1 MFLIHFLR
9 EDGTLIDIGVGL
21 LNRTKPS
28 LETFIAPQA
37 SFAINCWA
45 SLSKCTRLRV
55 LDLSLVSEC
64 ISYQSLN
71 QTIRQLP
78 QLTDL
83 YLPRCS
89 AQYGSKET
97 PPLNIRWP
105 PLLQHLSLSG
115 SVKNA
120 FLWDMMRQH
129 DMFPPTLHS
138 LSILHCP
145 GLDHTGIKALLHNI
159 ADTLTTLE
167 LRDLPAVKHGRFNG
181 VLDWCP
187 NLTHL
192 TVALDY
198 IDTRF
203 GHMPPGFSP
212 KQWAEAKPLAS
223 LTLVSSGQTSIDPSR
238 AFTPVDL
245 YALIDERFLG
255 RLRYL
260 NVAQSTEWG
269 IENDG
274 AELGALEML
283 VVDELDRENWV
294 GRRWHYGDVP
304 AMDEVWTYERWK
316 SETGVG
322 RRMRP
327 VVRLLRNR

>member
-1 MFLIHFLR
+1 
-9 EDGTLIDIGVGL
+9 
-21 LNRTKPS
+21 
-28 LETFIAPQA
+28 
-37 SFAINCWA
+37 
-45 SLSKCTRLRV
+45 
-55 LDLSLVSEC
+55 
-64 ISYQSLN
+64 
-71 QTIRQLP
+71 
-78 QLTDL
+78 
-83 YLPRCS
+83 
-89 AQYGSKET
+89 
-97 PPLNIRWP
+97 
-105 PLLQHLSLSG
+105 
-115 SVKNA
+115 
-120 FLWDMMRQH
+120 MMRQH